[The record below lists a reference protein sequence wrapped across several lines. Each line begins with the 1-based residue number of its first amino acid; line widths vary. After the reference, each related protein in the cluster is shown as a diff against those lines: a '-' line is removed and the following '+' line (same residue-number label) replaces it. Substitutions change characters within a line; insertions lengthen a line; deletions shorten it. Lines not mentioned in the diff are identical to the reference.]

1 MILDKFGRFANG
13 MFVGIMIA
21 VALPASL
28 IIGVKLAEDTPSKR
42 EILNLAAAN
51 FGNYLTENPR
61 RIGWKMTAIRV
72 TQDLR
77 LVVDVKVIL
86 RREAEVIKSRNSRIK
101 YSYLKLACPPPDAKV
116 FRTLPGGETLWIRL
130 HHYGDT
136 LIEAGCPKDS
146 SIVSIY

>member
-28 IIGVKLAEDTPSKR
+28 IIGVKLSEDTPSKR

-51 FGNYLTENPR
+51 FGNYLTENPL

-86 RREAEVIKSRNSRIK
+86 RREAKVIKSRNSRIK
-101 YSYLKLACPPPDAKV
+101 YSYLKLACPPPDADV

-130 HHYGDT
+130 HHQGDT